1 MARHTCRSHRPP
13 LVAAVVLLAAACGR
27 GPAEEALKAAEASLD
42 AARPAVEKYVPAEMK
57 ALTDAAATARAQLKR
72 GNYKA
77 ALAAAESLDAKAKAA
92 SEAALKKKDELR
104 ATFAGLEASLPGQ
117 VQALRARL
125 AALARGAASSA
136 DMDQET
142 VETARANLDR
152 LAQSWDEARAKLG
165 KDDVVQAVEQA
176 EKVKSQL
183 EEMARAFLPAK
194 RASVR

>member
-1 MARHTCRSHRPP
+1 
-13 LVAAVVLLAAACGR
+13 VLLAAACGR
-27 GPAEEALKAAEASLD
+27 GPAEEALKAAEAALD

-77 ALAAAESLDAKAKAA
+77 ALAAAASLEAKAKAA
-92 SEAALKKKDELR
+92 SEAARKKKDELQ
-104 ATFAGLEASLPGQ
+104 ASFAALEKSLPGE
-117 VQALRARL
+117 VQALRTRL
-125 AALARGAASSA
+125 AALARGAAASA

-152 LAQSWDEARAKLG
+152 LAQSWDEARQKLG
-165 KDDVVQAVEQA
+165 RDDVVQAVEQA